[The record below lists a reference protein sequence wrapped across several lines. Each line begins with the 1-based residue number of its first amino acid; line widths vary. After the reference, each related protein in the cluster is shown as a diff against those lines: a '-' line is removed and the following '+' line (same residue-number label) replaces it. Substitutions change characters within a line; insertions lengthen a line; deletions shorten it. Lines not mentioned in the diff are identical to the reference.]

1 MKSQYRFY
9 VERELVSGCC
19 FIAGPSLAY
28 QLGRVLRLAGGD
40 TVSLFG
46 TNGREFLATVDFEG
60 RDVTLTPFRDVTVP
74 REPAV
79 RLTLLLALSKGDKP
93 ETQVQKCTEL
103 GAAAF
108 VFAPSRRS
116 VARPRDTEARVKRL
130 RRIACEAAE
139 QCGRVT
145 VPDIS
150 FGELC
155 DTDTAPYDLK
165 LVCSGPSGRPV
176 PRRPEAGAV
185 IAAVGPEGGF
195 CGEELEY
202 FAKRGFEEISLG
214 GLTLRSETAAAAVCA
229 CLLI

>member
-46 TNGREFLATVDFEG
+46 TNGREFLSRVDFAG

-74 REPAV
+74 REPAA

-103 GAAAF
+103 GAAGF
-108 VFAPSRRS
+108 VFVTAGRS
-116 VARPRDTEARVKRL
+116 VARPRDTEARTARL

-145 VPDIS
+145 VPDIR
-150 FGELC
+150 FAELC
-155 DTDTAPYDLK
+155 DIDPAPYGVR
-165 LVCSGPSGRPV
+165 LVCSGPSGRP
-176 PRRPEAGAV
+176 
-185 IAAVGPEGGF
+185 
-195 CGEELEY
+195 
-202 FAKRGFEEISLG
+202 
-214 GLTLRSETAAAAVCA
+214 
-229 CLLI
+229 